1 MSGCQLLL
9 QELLKSFWWSQ
20 FLSLVGTLTN
30 YQWHIYTSIG
40 IPWQPRCWET
50 YLSNNLYKKQKFT
63 IWLFELNAGKSSFVW
78 TTKDWDF
85 CLIQQSSQC
94 KNVPL
99 HITVKFSLSW
109 KVCCF
114 LRRSEQTRFL
124 GIMNSP
130 WRRVSPTLQKHCISN
145 VHFLKVY
152 IFHKTTCNVFVMP
165 GYYNKYQIPWLATK
179 YFFNISEG

>member
-114 LRRSEQTRFL
+114 LRRSEQTLVPWHYEFSL
-124 GIMNSP
+124 EKSQPNSP
-130 WRRVSPTLQKHCISN
+130 ETLYLKCSFPKGLYIS
-145 VHFLKVY
+145 
-152 IFHKTTCNVFVMP
+152 
-165 GYYNKYQIPWLATK
+165 
-179 YFFNISEG
+179 